1 MRLYPVF
8 LLCTAVLSACGDS
21 QPHALVAAPIP
32 PVTAPPTIAPGATP
46 KIHDQIAP
54 DSTRPGPYAAVSSDY
69 NFGRI
74 TVRDEVSG
82 GTYESDV
89 HGIAWMPQNL
99 PAGLRVPVLVW
110 LHGRHQTCQL
120 AIGGV
125 ALTGIGDDDCPTGLV
140 LIESAPSYTGYNAA
154 AERLATQGYVV
165 LSIDL
170 NDVNDHDNTAP
181 TDRGALAR
189 AQLALEHLDRFRA
202 IDAAGGMGF
211 DALKGHLDF
220 TRVGL
225 MGHSR
230 GGIGVL
236 KAGQEN
242 LKRPLAQQF
251 GIKALFGLAADTGGL
266 NIGATDYEVA
276 PGVVWGA
283 AHGYCDG
290 DASDFFSAFYLD
302 KNRLRADAGALRFL
316 FVPMGANHNYFNTEW
331 TGTDDWS
338 LQDATQMDAQC
349 GSMAATGARDDVAA
363 QQAQLVFFM
372 TSFFRYFVGG
382 ETVFAPLWAGRTGL
396 PGSLCPDGI
405 DGCLSRFLT
414 VRSAPPAERILIS
427 AFDGDATLTANTLGG
442 STALSGF
449 SASTFCTPDDGGDN
463 PPSGGHGCPADPTF
477 SRIPQL
483 ALTWTSAGA
492 KLMQQFPAQDL
503 HGYRL
508 FSLRMALDFAA
519 GANPA
524 TGQDFGIVLTDASG
538 RSARIEAAQWTD
550 ALGLAPGD
558 PYASSGSQRTLLYSS
573 HFPLAAFAGV
583 DLARVTGVTL
593 AFDKTPNGRVQT
605 ADWVF
610 AR

>member
-1 MRLYPVF
+1 MRT
-8 LLCTAVLSACGDS
+8 LLASLLLLTLAACGNS
-21 QPHALVAAPIP
+21 QPVSVAASPTP
-32 PVTAPPTIAPGATP
+32 PAPALTP
-46 KIHDQIAP
+46 RIYDQIAP
-54 DSTRPGPYAAVSSDY
+54 DSTQPGSYTAVSSDY

-74 TVRDEVSG
+74 TVSDEVSG
-82 GTYESDV
+82 GSYESDV

-99 PAGLRVPVLVW
+99 PSGVRVPVLVW
-110 LHGRHQTCQL
+110 LHGRHQTCQT
-120 AIGGV
+120 AIGAV
-125 ALTGIGDDDCPTGLV
+125 ALVIVGDDDCPTGLLV
-140 LIESAPSYTGYNAA
+140 IESAPSYTGYNAA

-170 NDVNDHDNTAP
+170 NDVNDNDNSAP

-202 IDAAGGMGF
+202 IDANGGMGF

-230 GGIGVL
+230 GGIGAL

-242 LKRPLAQQF
+242 LKRPAAEQF

-266 NIGATDYEVA
+266 NIGQADYEVP

-290 DASDFFSAFYLD
+290 DAPDFFSAFYLD
-302 KNRLRADAGALRFL
+302 KNRLRSDAAALRFL
-316 FVPMGANHNYFNTEW
+316 FVPMGANHNNYNTEW
-331 TGTDDWS
+331 TSSDDWQ
-338 LQDATQMDAQC
+338 LRDASQMDAQC
-349 GSMAATGARDDVAA
+349 GAMAATSARDDEPA

-372 TSFFRYFVGG
+372 TSCFRYFAGG
-382 ETVFAPLWAGRTGL
+382 ETAFAPLWAGRTGL
-396 PGSLCPDGI
+396 PGSLCPDGT
-405 DGCLSRFLT
+405 DGCAARFLT
-414 VRSAPPAERILIS
+414 VRSAPPAERLLVS
-427 AFDGDATLTANTLGG
+427 AFDSDSVLTTNALGG
-442 STALSGF
+442 STTLSGF
-449 SASTFCTPDDGGDN
+449 SASALCTPDDGGDN
-463 PPSGGHGCPADPTF
+463 PPAGGHGCPADPTF

-483 ALTWTSAGA
+483 ALTWASSGA
-492 KLMQQFPAQDL
+492 KLAQQFPAQDL
-503 HGYRL
+503 RSYRL
-508 FSLRMALDFAA
+508 FSLRMALNFAA
-519 GANPA
+519 GTNPA

-538 RSARIEAAQWTD
+538 NSARIEAAQWSD

-558 PYASSGSQRTLLYSS
+558 PFASSGSQRTLLYSS

-583 DLARVTGVTL
+583 DLARVTSL
-593 AFDKTPNGRVQT
+593 ALVFDKTPNGSVQT
-605 ADWVF
+605 ADWMF

>member
-1 MRLYPVF
+1 MRA
-8 LLCTAVLSACGDS
+8 LLVPLLLLTLVACGDS
-21 QPHALVAAPIP
+21 QPPRAALTPSLPVATPAPSP
-32 PVTAPPTIAPGATP
+32 APGATP
-46 KIHDQIAP
+46 RVYDQIAP
-54 DSTRPGPYAAVSSDY
+54 DSTPPGPYAATSADY
-69 NFGRI
+69 RFGRI

-82 GTYESDV
+82 GSYESDV

-99 PAGLRVPVLVW
+99 PAGLRLPVLVW
-110 LHGRHQTCQL
+110 LHGRHQTCQT
-120 AIGGV
+120 AIGGLP
-125 ALTGIGDDDCPTGLV
+125 LTGVGDDDCPTGLR

-154 AERLATQGYVV
+154 AERLATQGYLV

-170 NDVNDHDNTAP
+170 NDINDHDNSPP

-202 IDAAGGMGF
+202 IDAVGGHGF
-211 DALKGHLDF
+211 DALKDHLDF
-220 TRVGL
+220 SRVGL

-236 KAGQEN
+236 KAGQVN
-242 LKRPLAQQF
+242 LQRPAAQQF

-266 NIGATDYEVA
+266 NIGATNYEVP

-283 AHGYCDG
+283 THGYCDG
-290 DASDFFSAFYLD
+290 DAPDFFSAFYLD
-302 KNRLRADAGALRFL
+302 RNRLRADASGLRLL
-316 FVPMGANHNYFNTEW
+316 FVAMGANHNNYNTAW
-331 TGTDDWS
+331 AGTDDWQARDPS
-338 LQDATQMDAQC
+338 LMDAQC
-349 GSMAATGARDDVAA
+349 GSLAATGARDDEAA

-372 TSFFRYFVGG
+372 SSFFRHFVGG
-382 ETVFAPLWAGRTGL
+382 ETAFAPLWAGRTGL
-396 PGSLCPDGI
+396 PASLCPDGVA
-405 DGCLSRFLT
+405 GCEARFLT
-414 VRSAPPAERILIS
+414 VRSAPPAERLLIS
-427 AFDGDATLTANTLGG
+427 AFESEAALRRNALGG

-449 SASTFCTPDDGGDN
+449 STSTICAPDDGGDD

-483 ALTWTSAGA
+483 ALRWTSPGA
-492 KLMQQFPAQDL
+492 TLAQQFPAQDL
-503 HGYRL
+503 RSYRL

-524 TGQDFGIVLTDASG
+524 TGQDFGIVLTDATG
-538 RSARIEAAQWTD
+538 RSARIAAAQWTD

-583 DLARVTGVTL
+583 DLARVTGVAL
-593 AFDKTPNGRVQT
+593 VFDQTAQGSVQT
-605 ADWVF
+605 ADWAFVK
-610 AR
+610 